1 MQRGRAKERER
12 QIQRVGKRQ
21 TERGNVRKREE
32 YREWRKESETDRE
45 SGEGE
50 RDRERE
56 WRKES
61 ETDRLNG
68 ERERDQQRKWRK
80 ERERQR
86 MRMRGDV
93 VTV

>member
-1 MQRGRAKERER
+1 MNVNSQTKKSVLSKKSELGAKVCSVDEPKRER

-21 TERGNVRKREE
+21 TDGGNVGKREE
-32 YREWRKESETDRE
+32 Y
-45 SGEGE
+45 
-50 RDRERE
+50 RE

-68 ERERDQQRKWRK
+68 ERERDRQRKWRK